1 MRFVEPGTDVE
12 YEKHPLDDA
21 KSPLIRVLPAFERNF
36 RRHAL
41 WAKAFADAAS
51 ARLAQANQL
60 LEEMASCHNLMPTNG
75 LSRKHNSVH
84 VAYLS
89 FCCLNIL
96 PIHARQHAQIC
107 TPSGWS
113 KQSAWICM

>member
-1 MRFVEPGTDVE
+1 MEPLLGASVEGYCVKVLISVMRPVEPGTDVE

-41 WAKAFADAAS
+41 WAKAFADGAS

-60 LEEMASCHNLMPTNG
+60 LEEMASFQTLMPIQWFP
-75 LSRKHNSVH
+75 SK
-84 VAYLS
+84 
-89 FCCLNIL
+89 
-96 PIHARQHAQIC
+96 AQPC
-107 TPSGWS
+107 VLHT
-113 KQSAWICM
+113 